1 MGKAGK
7 VRNGG
12 LECSMPLGSCLAP
25 TLGII
30 SVTIE
35 NNNNK
40 KKLPS
45 FSELLVVKERSE
57 DLIRFKSSA
66 EWFVYRKWF
75 LGGLR

>member
-12 LECSMPLGSCLAP
+12 LECSVPLGSCLAP

-30 SVTIE
+30 SVIIE

-40 KKLPS
+40 KNCPHSVS
-45 FSELLVVKERSE
+45 FL
-57 DLIRFKSSA
+57 
-66 EWFVYRKWF
+66 
-75 LGGLR
+75 